1 MLGLRK
7 TSGIELTDDIFIEF
21 KEELGRLTAAGLVET
36 AGRVLK
42 IKEDRLYVSNAVF
55 REFV

>member
-7 TSGIELTDDIFIEF
+7 TTGIELPDHIFIEF
-21 KEELGRLTAAGLVET
+21 KEEIVRLLEAGLIEKSGSVI
-36 AGRVLK
+36 R
-42 IKEDRLYVSNAVF
+42 INEDRLYVSNAVF